1 MTAAE
6 MLMPTSNESSSTSMK
21 WIRASRYRWRVELA
35 RPEQLPPNDSSW
47 NVWLYLAGRGAGK
60 TRTAAE
66 WLAYEASTKPNT
78 RWAIVAPTYGDARDT
93 CAEGESGVL
102 TVLRRYKT
110 LASYNRSIGEILLVN
125 GSRIKLFSATEPD
138 RLRGPQHDGAWC
150 DELAAYRYPD
160 VWNQLQF
167 GLRLGDHP
175 RVVVTTTPRPTKLVK
190 ELAERA
196 DGSVAMTRG
205 STFDNAANLA
215 PSALADLKLRYEG
228 TRLGR
233 QELYGEIVDDVEGA
247 LWTRDIIENN
257 RVTEA
262 PTLIRIVVAIDPA
275 VTSGENSDSTGIAV
289 VGISADGQYYLLED
303 LTTRSAPTSWARIA
317 VDAYHRH
324 KADRIVGETNNGGDM
339 IELLL
344 RQVDNTVSY
353 RKVTATRGKIVR
365 AEPVAALYEQGRAH
379 HVGMFADLEDQL
391 CNYTIDSTDSP
402 DRMDAMVWAYH
413 ELMDGQSSILGL
425 AALAQFCPACR
436 MPQSKSATIC
446 NNCRQPLTT

>member
-1 MTAAE
+1 M
-6 MLMPTSNESSSTSMK
+6 
-21 WIRASRYRWRVELA
+21 ELA
-35 RPEQLPPNDSSW
+35 RPEQLPPNDGAW

-102 TVLRRYKT
+102 TILRRYKT

-205 STFDNAANLA
+205 STFDNAKNLA

-247 LWTRDIIENN
+247 LWSRDMIENS

-262 PTLIRIVVAIDPA
+262 PNLIRIVVAIDPA

-303 LTTRSAPTSWARIA
+303 LTTRTAPTSWARIA

-344 RQVDNTVSY
+344 RQVDPTVSY

-446 NNCRQPLTT
+446 SNCRQPLTT